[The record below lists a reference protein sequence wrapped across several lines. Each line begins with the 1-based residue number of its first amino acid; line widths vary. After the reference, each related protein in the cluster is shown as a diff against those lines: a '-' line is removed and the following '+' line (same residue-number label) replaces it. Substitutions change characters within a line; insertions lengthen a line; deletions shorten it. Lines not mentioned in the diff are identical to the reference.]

1 MEIEQLS
8 KEIEE
13 LTKSCN
19 NKYISINKINKKELN
34 DLNKIFFNL
43 RMKYYC
49 IYIDNLIKT
58 YLNNFYQKNGISL
71 DLCKQFNKK

>member
-19 NKYISINKINKKELN
+19 SKYISISKINKKELN
-34 DLNKIFFNL
+34 DLNKTFFNL

>member
-13 LTKSCN
+13 LTKSYN
-19 NKYISINKINKKELN
+19 NKYISISKINKKELN

-49 IYIDNLIKT
+49 IYVDNLIKT
-58 YLNNFYQKNGISL
+58 HLNNFYQKNGISL